1 MTTKEKLYAISE
13 EEACM
18 DAEWH
23 RPFTFKTALVW
34 FLQGRSECSPKQASG
49 LLNCDA
55 YTLNVKAR
63 YLEMRGVDRMGG
75 VHFRFSGRNLRLN
88 LIDLL
93 VRCGWERE
101 DLLALRLD
109 AEALGC
115 ASGYRASNR
124 RSAAG

>member
-23 RPFTFKTALVW
+23 RPFTFKTALGR
-34 FLQGRSECSPKQASG
+34 FLRGRSECSPKQASG

-63 YLEMRGVDRMGG
+63 YLEARGVDHMGG

-101 DLLALRLD
+101 DLLSLRMGL
-109 AEALGC
+109 EAPAC
-115 ASGYRASNR
+115 ATDERAKAACA
-124 RSAAG
+124 AAG

>member
-34 FLQGRSECSPKQASG
+34 FLHGRSECSPKQASG

-101 DLLALRLD
+101 DLLSLRMGL
-109 AEALGC
+109 EAPAC
-115 ASGYRASNR
+115 ATDERAKAACA
-124 RSAAG
+124 AAG

>member
-1 MTTKEKLYAISE
+1 MTTKEKLHAISE

-23 RPFTFKTALVW
+23 RPFTFKTALGW
-34 FLQGRSECSPKQASG
+34 FLRGRSECSPKQASG

-63 YLEMRGVDRMGG
+63 YLEARGVDHMCG

-101 DLLALRLD
+101 DLLSLRMGL
-109 AEALGC
+109 EAPAC
-115 ASGYRASNR
+115 ATDERAKAACA
-124 RSAAG
+124 AAG

>member
-1 MTTKEKLYAISE
+1 MTIKQRLYEIGD
-13 EEACM
+13 EAARM
-18 DAEWH
+18 DANWH
-23 RPFTFKTALVW
+23 APFTLRTAL
-34 FLQGRSECSPKQASG
+34 GRYMRGYAECSPKQASG

-101 DLLALRLD
+101 DLLSLRLGLEVP
-109 AEALGC
+109 AC
-115 ASGYRASNR
+115 ATDERAKAACA
-124 RSAAG
+124 AAG

>member
-1 MTTKEKLYAISE
+1 MTTKEKLHAISE

-23 RPFTFKTALVW
+23 RPFTFKTAMGW
-34 FLQGRSECSPKQASG
+34 FLRGRSECSPVQASG
-49 LLNCDA
+49 LLNCSA
-55 YTLNVKAR
+55 YSLNVKAA
-63 YLEMRGVDRMGG
+63 YLERRGHDRMGG

-101 DLLALRLD
+101 DLLALRI
-109 AEALGC
+109 EGGGTCGC
-115 ASGYRASNR
+115 
-124 RSAAG
+124 

>member
-1 MTTKEKLYAISE
+1 MTIKQRLYEIGD
-13 EEACM
+13 EAARM
-18 DAEWH
+18 DANWH
-23 RPFTFKTALVW
+23 APFTLRTAL
-34 FLQGRSECSPKQASG
+34 GRYMRGYAECSPKQASG

-63 YLEMRGVDRMGG
+63 YLETRGVDRMGG

-101 DLLALRLD
+101 DLLELRLGLEAPACATD
-109 AEALGC
+109 ERAKAACAAEG
-115 ASGYRASNR
+115 
-124 RSAAG
+124 

>member
-1 MTTKEKLYAISE
+1 MTTKEKLHAISE

-23 RPFTFKTALVW
+23 RPFTFKTALGW
-34 FLQGRSECSPKQASG
+34 FLRGRSECSPKQASG

-63 YLEMRGVDRMGG
+63 YLEARGVDRMGG
-75 VHFRFSGRNLRLN
+75 VHFRFSVRNLRLN
-88 LIDLL
+88 MIDLL

-101 DLLALRLD
+101 DLLSLRMGL
-109 AEALGC
+109 EAPAC
-115 ASGYRASNR
+115 ATDERAKAACA
-124 RSAAG
+124 AAG

>member
-1 MTTKEKLYAISE
+1 MN
-13 EEACM
+13 
-18 DAEWH
+18 AEWH
-23 RPFTFKTALVW
+23 RPFTFKTALGW
-34 FLQGRSECSPKQASG
+34 FLRGRSECSPKQASG

-101 DLLALRLD
+101 DLLSLRMGL
-109 AEALGC
+109 EAPAC
-115 ASGYRASNR
+115 ATDERAKAACT
-124 RSAAG
+124 AAG

>member
-1 MTTKEKLYAISE
+1 MTIKQRLYEIGD
-13 EEACM
+13 EAARM
-18 DAEWH
+18 DADWH
-23 RPFTFKTALVW
+23 APFTVKTALGW
-34 FLQGRSECSPKQASG
+34 FLRGHAECSPKQASG

-63 YLEMRGVDRMGG
+63 YLETLGVDHMGG
-75 VHFRFSGRNLRLN
+75 VHFRLSGRNLRLN

-109 AEALGC
+109 AEALELV
-115 ASGYRASNR
+115 SGYRALDR
-124 RSAAG
+124 RAAAG

>member
-18 DAEWH
+18 NAEWH
-23 RPFTFKTALVW
+23 RPFTFKTALGW
-34 FLQGRSECSPKQASG
+34 FLRGRSECSPKQASR

-55 YTLNVKAR
+55 YTINVKAR
-63 YLEMRGVDRMGG
+63 YLEMRGVYRMGG

-101 DLLALRLD
+101 DLLALRI
-109 AEALGC
+109 EGGGTCGC
-115 ASGYRASNR
+115 
-124 RSAAG
+124 

>member
-13 EEACM
+13 DEACM

-23 RPFTFKTALVW
+23 RPFTFKTALGW
-34 FLQGRSECSPKQASG
+34 FLRGLSECSPVQASG
-49 LLNCDA
+49 LLNCSA
-55 YTLNVKAR
+55 YSLNVKAA
-63 YLEMRGVDRMGG
+63 YLERSGQDSMGG

-101 DLLALRLD
+101 DLLSLRMGLEAPACATD
-109 AEALGC
+109 ERAKAACAAEG
-115 ASGYRASNR
+115 
-124 RSAAG
+124 